1 MPERVL
7 CVLAELFSQ
16 VKRKC
21 RDEKFD
27 DEEDARFCVAADI
40 VAGGDVPEPGAVAWR
55 GAGQSDRWSGDA
67 RRSGDYG
74 QRAGP
79 GIFAD
84 HPEQQQGDHQLG
96 GFFDWSGEH
105 TQFIQPGQMAAVLN
119 RVVSGNPSAIAGL
132 LSANGKVIVVNQ
144 NGIVVTPS
152 GVIDAA
158 GGVVLSTLDISDGD
172 FLNGMD
178 DSFVGTSAAGV
189 TNYGTIMSAGGDV
202 VLLGN
207 FVDNQGI
214 IGAPDGVVAL
224 GAGGNIVV
232 HAQGESKISVMAPG
246 VGADTGVNNA
256 GTITG
261 AAAELKAHGN
271 VYALAINNSGVIRAT
286 GSATIDGRVILTS
299 RSADGKTG
307 GNIENSG
314 EIKANNADG
323 SGGFVMI
330 DGGPGS
336 NVGIVDGEVSVNG
349 IGDTPGGDIVIIGQ
363 TIDIGVKAKVT
374 ADGSDGG
381 SIIIGSVEDTHSVTI
396 GGKVSANGRTGNGG
410 TVMVLGDSTSVL
422 SVTSTGRIEATG
434 AVNGGMITMQGGSIH
449 AAVGSVIDAGGGVNG
464 GTVAIIGED
473 PNGVVN
479 LNGTVN
485 AAGGT
490 GNGGVITASGAGDVN
505 IGNEAVMNAAG
516 GVNGGVVSV
525 DGAGTTR
532 FDGNVDATGSAGRGG
547 MANVTGQNVV
557 VAVNAALDVSGS
569 TGGGMINIGGGFQG
583 GVESLRNSE
592 STVVGGTATLK
603 ADAVNTGNG
612 GNVVVW
618 SSGDT
623 IFGGEISARAMGEVG
638 RGGLIE
644 VSGKENLLYMGSV
657 DASAVSGERGTVL
670 FDPGM

>member
-1 MPERVL
+1 M
-7 CVLAELFSQ
+7 
-16 VKRKC
+16 
-21 RDEKFD
+21 
-27 DEEDARFCVAADI
+27 VADN
-40 VAGGDVPEPGAVAWR
+40 VAGGDVPEPGAVAWC
-55 GAGQSDRWSGDA
+55 GAGQSDRRSGDA
-67 RRSGDYG
+67 RRSGDHG

-79 GIFAD
+79 GVFAD

-158 GGVVLSTLDISDGD
+158 GGVLLSTLDISDGD

-232 HAQGESKISVMAPG
+232 HAQGESKISVLAPG

-271 VYALAINNSGVIRAT
+271 VYALAINNSGVIRAN

-314 EIKANNADG
+314 EIKVNNADG

-363 TIDIGVKAKVT
+363 TIDIGAKAKVT